1 MNTRAFLLA
10 SLIAGVVMGLLGGL
24 PLISA
29 LNCVLCM
36 WVWLSAILAV
46 VLYRSFE
53 GSHPRV
59 TTGQGALLGL
69 VSGIIGAVVV
79 WLISLLSRNAAM
91 GYISQLLSSNGVNLP
106 SGVLQAGIGFFSLF
120 FDLILYAI
128 FGAIGGLIGAAIFKG
143 PEPAPAAAVVPPPS
157 PAMTPVTPAPAPV
170 VEPEPQPEAQPEPP
184 AETAPA
190 ESVEAEPP
198 AATEAT
204 AEAEKPAETEPPAES
219 EPPADTQSQ

>member
-24 PLISA
+24 PLISV

-91 GYISQLLSSNGVNLP
+91 GYISQILTSSGVNLP

-143 PEPAPAAAVVPPPS
+143 PEPAPAATTVVPPPA
-157 PAMTPVTPAPAPV
+157 PVVTPVTPAPAPV
-170 VEPEPQPEAQPEPP
+170 VEPEPQPAAQPEPP
-184 AETAPA
+184 AETPPA
-190 ESVEAEPP
+190 EPEPP
-198 AATEAT
+198 AEA
-204 AEAEKPAETEPPAES
+204 PAETEPPAES
-219 EPPADTQSQ
+219 EPPAQE